1 MNKGKLFLLPTPI
14 SKDQNVT
21 DILLPMYLNSIRSI
35 EYFVVE
41 TPKIARSFLKDLP
54 FEKKIQDLH
63 IESLD
68 EHMQK
73 EEIKELITP
82 LLSGNDMALLS
93 DAGIPTVAD
102 PGYKLVSLAQKEGVK
117 IVPLIG
123 PSSILLALM
132 ASGLNGQSFAFHG
145 YLPKEKG
152 LKRKR
157 IKSLEKVAKNTGQTQ
172 IFMETPYKNQHML
185 EDVLEVC
192 EETSILCIAQNIMS
206 SNEYIITKSIGEW
219 RNESILLDKTP
230 CLFLINT

>member
-63 IESLD
+63 IESLN
-68 EHMQK
+68 EHTQK
-73 EEIKELITP
+73 EEIKELIAP
-82 LLSGNDMALLS
+82 LLSGNDIALLS

-157 IKSLEKVAKNTGQTQ
+157 IKSLEKVAMNTHQTQ

-185 EDVLEVC
+185 EDILEVC
-192 EETSILCIAQNIMS
+192 EETSMLCIAQNIMS
-206 SNEYIITKSIGEW
+206 SNEYIVTKSIGEW
-219 RNESILLDKTP
+219 RKEPIILDKTP

>member
-21 DILLPMYLNSIRSI
+21 DILLPMYFDSIRSI

-41 TPKIARSFLKDLP
+41 TPKIARSFLKDLS

-68 EHMQK
+68 EHTQK

-82 LLSGNDMALLS
+82 LLFGNDMALLS

-192 EETSILCIAQNIMS
+192 EETSMLCIAQNIMS

>member
-14 SKDQNVT
+14 SKEQNIM
-21 DILLPMYLNSIRSI
+21 DILLPMYLDWIKSI

-54 FEKKIQDLH
+54 LEKKIQDLH

-68 EHMQK
+68 EHTQK

-82 LLSGNDMALLS
+82 LFSGNDMILLS
-93 DAGIPTVAD
+93 DAGVPTVAD
-102 PGYKLVSLAQKEGVK
+102 PGYKLVSLAQKEGFK

-157 IKSLEKVAKNTGQTQ
+157 IKSLEKIAKNTGQTQ
-172 IFMETPYKNQHML
+172 IFMETPYKNQYMV
-185 EDVLEVC
+185 EDILEVC
-192 EETSILCIAQNIMS
+192 EEASMLCIAQNIMS
-206 SNEYIITKSIGEW
+206 SNEYIVTKSIKEW
-219 RNESILLDKTP
+219 RTESIKLDKTP